1 MKTVR
6 EILDAINALE
16 HIEED
21 EFFELQEALNQL
33 AEECGIDKNPEE
45 DEDDDYY
52 DSDYDDEDEEDSEDD
67 Y

>member
-33 AEECGIDKNPEE
+33 AEECGIDRNQEE
-45 DEDDDYY
+45 DEDSDYY
-52 DSDYDDEDEEDSEDD
+52 DDDDYDDEEEDGEDD